1 MAASLVSKTGVTLL
15 WGIGYTLT
23 GYILQSADA
32 ETTSE
37 VARTSDESG
46 NTVAMAFY
54 DQKKTLKVGGVIKS
68 GTTLPD
74 PGSTITI
81 DNVLYVVLS
90 VSERRSAT
98 GFVQFELSVERYT
111 ANSVPAA

>member
-1 MAASLVSKTGVTLL
+1 MAVTLVPKSGVTLL

-37 VARTSDESG
+37 VARTTDESG
-46 NTVAMAFY
+46 ETVAYAFY
-54 DQKKTLKVGGVIKS
+54 DEKKTIKVGGVVKS

-74 PGSTITI
+74 PGDTITI
-81 DNVLYVVLS
+81 NLVLYVVLS

-98 GFVQFELSVERYT
+98 GFVQFEISCERST